1 MFKVNIV
8 SGIKRETESVENVID
23 KIFVFYDSYQEKG
36 KEKDQDLTLLFQRDP
51 TNEIFSLVF
60 DSKELETM
68 QINKTPVI
76 FLKQVIHIDDSIGV
90 IKLKVFEALQKT
102 ISMDEIYMFCLKS
115 EQLNPVTVYQKLT
128 QNDQL
133 PLTKKRLEQMILN
146 LYDEEGT
153 LINFSLPIKNE
164 YTFDDILK
172 LDLIERK
179 YLVANVLGQRLVFN
193 SEYPF
198 IANPY
203 LVTEYDS
210 LLENSRREMSSLN
223 NNLLLETGPIFK
235 NTIFVCLAETVFDNA
250 TKSQISQD
258 HTSKIYFPFL
268 YKENIIANTKLESRR
283 NQMIEVTASKVSE
296 RNVEN
301 VNMFYD
307 IFKQKM
313 PSTKFAEN
321 MAKTGIMF
329 IKITIRNP
337 ETYENLH
344 FPTLSNLN

>member
-1 MFKVNIV
+1 MSMSLFPIFKVNII
-8 SGIKRETESVENVID
+8 SGITDLNQNVILQ
-23 KIFVFYDSYQEKG
+23 IFVFYDSYSEKVKG
-36 KEKDQDLTLLFQRDP
+36 KESDQDLTLLFKQDS
-51 TNEIFSLVF
+51 TNERFSLVF
-60 DSKELETM
+60 DSKEIKTI
-68 QINKTPVI
+68 QINKTQVI
-76 FLKQVIHIDDSIGV
+76 FLNQVIHIDDSIGV
-90 IKLKVFEALQKT
+90 IKLKVFEALQKNV
-102 ISMDEIYMFCLKS
+102 SMDEIYMFCLKS

-133 PLTKKRLEQMILN
+133 PLTKKRLEQMTLN
-146 LYDEEGT
+146 LYDEEGS
-153 LINFSLPIKNE
+153 LINFSLPTKDK

-223 NNLLLETGPIFK
+223 NNLFLETGPIFK
-235 NTIFVCLAETVFDNA
+235 NTIFVCLAESVLNYA
-250 TKSQISQD
+250 TQAQISQD

-268 YKENIIANTKLESRR
+268 FKENINSVANLEKRR
-283 NQMIEVTASKVSE
+283 NQMIEITAAKVSE
-296 RNVEN
+296 RNLAN

-307 IFKQKM
+307 IFKRKM

-329 IKITIRNP
+329 IKITM
-337 ETYENLH
+337 Y
-344 FPTLSNLN
+344 S